1 MQSQNETCY
10 YATFK
15 PINILNGPTHQNK
28 GLTSIGISEF
38 NLLTTSMPTL
48 TDVTWE
54 GATKLARTHCLIA
67 IGLLIVGSLIF
78 RLHWLLYSLA
88 VSTQNFCGVMQL
100 PVWLLLIL
108 NVVKEQV
115 SGFGN
120 VRYVDQTFRQWSS
133 RSNKV
138 NIKAIILRKSYVNS
152 KYFRQMFL
160 TIHYKRGCTCFVHC
174 ALID

>member
-1 MQSQNETCY
+1 
-10 YATFK
+10 
-15 PINILNGPTHQNK
+15 
-28 GLTSIGISEF
+28 
-38 NLLTTSMPTL
+38 MPTL

-120 VRYVDQTFRQWSS
+120 VRYVD
-133 RSNKV
+133 
-138 NIKAIILRKSYVNS
+138 
-152 KYFRQMFL
+152 
-160 TIHYKRGCTCFVHC
+160 
-174 ALID
+174 